1 MIFPTVKVAAV
12 QAAPVFLNL
21 KASVDKACALIDE
34 AGRNGAQLIDFPEAF
49 LPGYPWWIWMRAPSF
64 GHKFLMKLHQNALT
78 YGSSE
83 MRQLSEAARRN
94 NIFVCISAT
103 EADGTTL
110 YLTQFWFDNKGNLM
124 GKHRKMSPP
133 GCEKIVWACGNGST
147 MQVFDTKIGKIGGLQ
162 CGEHLNPMNI
172 SCLLGQGEQIHCA
185 GWPPMHTPRE
195 GQMPLFSPL
204 DMSRTATRYAAMGLR
219 AFALYATQMMAQD
232 VIDMLCDGTGHPE
245 YIECLPNGV
254 DGTLGGGHAAVF
266 NVAGDCISNSLPHDV
281 EGCVYAECNLME
293 TLGRRLVMDPLDKD
307 ARPFALRMTL
317 DRTDYK
323 AMNFE
328 GVQPDNSVSYEIIQ
342 NL

>member
-1 MIFPTVKVAAV
+1 
-12 QAAPVFLNL
+12 
-21 KASVDKACALIDE
+21 
-34 AGRNGAQLIDFPEAF
+34 
-49 LPGYPWWIWMRAPSF
+49 
-64 GHKFLMKLHQNALT
+64 
-78 YGSSE
+78 
-83 MRQLSEAARRN
+83 
-94 NIFVCISAT
+94 
-103 EADGTTL
+103 
-110 YLTQFWFDNKGNLM
+110 
-124 GKHRKMSPP
+124 
-133 GCEKIVWACGNGST
+133 
-147 MQVFDTKIGKIGGLQ
+147 
-162 CGEHLNPMNI
+162 
-172 SCLLGQGEQIHCA
+172 
-185 GWPPMHTPRE
+185 MHTPRE

-245 YIECLPNGV
+245 YIEFLPNGV

-293 TLGRRLVMDPLDKD
+293 TLGRRLV
-307 ARPFALRMTL
+307 ALRMTL

-328 GVQPDNSVSYEIIQ
+328 GVQPDNSVSYESIQ